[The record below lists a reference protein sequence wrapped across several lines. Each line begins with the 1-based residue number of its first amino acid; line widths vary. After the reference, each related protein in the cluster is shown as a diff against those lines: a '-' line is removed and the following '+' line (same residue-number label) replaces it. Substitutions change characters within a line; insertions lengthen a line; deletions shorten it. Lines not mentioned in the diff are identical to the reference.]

1 MTNIECEKFVQI
13 VLEFG
18 RRMLESGAEV
28 RRVEDTIERLC
39 NAYGFSQCQVYAVV
53 NQIILTVGD
62 STGRHYTQQIRVKDI
77 RNDLGL
83 LEELNGAARSLCNK
97 KANVFYMLK
106 SLSEIENIQINPLY
120 ELGGHMIASSSFAIF
135 FGGNVNDGLA
145 AALISLVV
153 YGMNKIFSKSSIN
166 NIVYTVVACF
176 VSGWLGIFFCRIGI
190 GSSFDKIMI
199 GDVMLF
205 IPGLAIVNGAREI
218 VYRDIFTGLFRL
230 VEAVLVAAAIALGFG
245 LAIFPAGGNG

>member
-1 MTNIECEKFVQI
+1 
-13 VLEFG
+13 
-18 RRMLESGAEV
+18 
-28 RRVEDTIERLC
+28 
-39 NAYGFSQCQVYAVV
+39 
-53 NQIILTVGD
+53 
-62 STGRHYTQQIRVKDI
+62 
-77 RNDLGL
+77 
-83 LEELNGAARSLCNK
+83 
-97 KANVFYMLK
+97 
-106 SLSEIENIQINPLY
+106 
-120 ELGGHMIASSSFAIF
+120 MIASSSFAIF

-245 LAIFPAGGNG
+245 LAIFLAGGNG